1 MKLRRKVKL
10 VYGTLALIVIAFL
23 ALGTVGVIS
32 FVSTS
37 KLNTYYTSL
46 SSDSVVTI
54 ETYGD
59 IHSTF
64 NELRNYL
71 TKVIDRPYTNEQIN
85 DVENANKRM
94 SDSFTKIKTLQ
105 LDTNEV
111 LAVTQLQDNYAS
123 YMAIYTDV
131 ASKRKSGQVI
141 TPEQSKQFATVGASI
156 TDGIRNLI
164 ENEKSIIS
172 VEVAKYKSVSAS
184 SNSAFLIVSLIS
196 ALLLFSVSALF
207 VRELQ
212 LLLKEMTNT
221 IKVIATGDFTAE
233 IDTSSNTEFG
243 NINRQL
249 DIMRNSVA
257 GLLKNIT
264 SVATTVGEESSTLS
278 AISEE
283 MSASSL
289 EVAEAIHEVA
299 NGSTS
304 QAGELISVNEA
315 IKKFGFAIE
324 EFVVLTGGVNNTAGS
339 IGTMASTSNGQL
351 EGLILALNNIN
362 KSFDGVINKIKQ
374 LEGSIN
380 QANDITGLI
389 NNISEQTNLLALN
402 AAIEAARAGEAG
414 RGFSVVADEI
424 RKLSEQSKHSSDTIS
439 SLLKNVVSETS
450 NLVKTTGEVNS
461 ELGNEVITINTALVS
476 FKSIITSVE
485 TILPDIQKISVG
497 ISKLNNDMQP
507 VILKIESTSA
517 VSEENSASAEEIAA
531 STEEMKNS
539 AGSVANTAQNLTSSA
554 ILLTE
559 ELNKFKL

>member
-1 MKLRRKVKL
+1 MKLRKKVKL
-10 VYGTLALIVIAFL
+10 VHGTLALIVIAFV

-32 FVSTS
+32 FVTSS

-71 TKVIDRPYTNEQIN
+71 TKVIDRPYTDQQIN
-85 DVENANKRM
+85 DVENADSRVK
-94 SDSFTKIKTLQ
+94 DSFTKIKGMK
-105 LDTNEV
+105 LDTSESA
-111 LAVTQLQDNYAS
+111 AVKQLEDNYAI
-123 YMAIYTDV
+123 YMDIYTDV
-131 ASKRKSGQVI
+131 ASKRKAGLTI
-141 TPEQSKQFATVGASI
+141 TAEQSNQFATVGASI
-156 TDGIRNLI
+156 TDDIKNLI
-164 ENEKSIIS
+164 ANEKAVIAI
-172 VEVAKYKSVSAS
+172 EVADYKSVSAAS
-184 SNSAFLIVSLIS
+184 GRSFIIVSIIS
-196 ALLLFSVSALF
+196 VLFLLAISVTF

-233 IDTSSNTEFG
+233 IDSTSNTEFG
-243 NINRQL
+243 NINMQL

-257 GLLKNIT
+257 GLLRNIT
-264 SVATTVGEESSTLS
+264 TVANTVGDESSTLS
-278 AISEE
+278 SISEE

-289 EVAEAIHEVA
+289 EVAQAIHDVA
-299 NGSTS
+299 TGSTE
-304 QAGELISVNEA
+304 QAGELMAVNEA
-315 IKKFGFAIE
+315 IKEFGYAIE
-324 EFVVLTGGVNNTAGS
+324 EFVTLTVDVNSTAGS
-339 IGTMASTSNGQL
+339 IGSMASTSNGQL
-351 EGLILALNNIN
+351 EGLIVALNNISM
-362 KSFDGVINKIKQ
+362 SFDGVINKIKQ

-389 NNISEQTNLLALN
+389 NSISEQTNLLALN

-424 RKLSEQSKHSSDTIS
+424 RKLSEQSKQSSDTIS
-439 SLLKNVVSETS
+439 GLLKNVILETS
-450 NLVKTTGEVNS
+450 NLVKTTGDVNT
-461 ELGNEVITINTALVS
+461 ELGNEVLTINTALTS

-485 TILPDIQKISVG
+485 TILPDIQKVSVG
-497 ISKLNNDMQP
+497 IGKLSNDMQP
-507 VILKIESTSA
+507 VILKIENTSA

-554 ILLTE
+554 IQLTE